1 MIDKSVIFQPLA
13 FNTAWIGARA
23 GGGHSRAH
31 AAVLLMT
38 GGPGMEIPTGRGSIG
53 SPGLSIKFQD

>member
-23 GGGHSRAH
+23 GGGT
-31 AAVLLMT
+31 VEPM
-38 GGPGMEIPTGRGSIG
+38 P
-53 SPGLSIKFQD
+53 QCC

>member
-23 GGGHSRAH
+23 GGGGT
-31 AAVLLMT
+31 VEPM
-38 GGPGMEIPTGRGSIG
+38 P
-53 SPGLSIKFQD
+53 QCC